1 MFFIHYALRHPE
13 SFFNCFSHLKI
24 VALLKFIRWV
34 MGAWRKVKKET
45 IGNCFSKC
53 GFNKATLDLFRDDGA
68 DVEFVGLQSYIS
80 EISLTSTVDSYL
92 NQDEVAVIWV
102 NTEMKEKFKEKV
114 TRWLIE
120 DDAETE
126 KQAEVEL
133 KSKAKQKNKLKSSCL
148 NYFRWHQVILTY

>member
-13 SFFNCFSHLKI
+13 SFFDCFSHLKI
-24 VALLKFIRWV
+24 VALLKFIMWV

-68 DVEFVGLQSYIS
+68 DVELVGLQSYIS

-102 NTEMKEKFKEKV
+102 NTEMKEKFKEKSNSLV
-114 TRWLIE
+114 DWRWCW
-120 DDAETE
+120 DRKASWSRAKKQRKTE
-126 KQAEVEL
+126 KQAQV
-133 KSKAKQKNKLKSSCL
+133 KLP
-148 NYFRWHQVILTY
+148 